1 MSTIALLGNPNTG
14 KTSLFN
20 ILTDSYEY
28 VGNWSGVT
36 VEKKVGSIKKQNSQ
50 LVDLPG
56 VYDFTPLSSDEA
68 VVTNFLLTGEFNS
81 MLNIVDASQFERSMH
96 LTIQALEYGK
106 PLVIGLN
113 MIDVAEKRGLTFNL
127 EKLSKSLHIPVSAI
141 IARNGKGINE
151 LLSTLKQDLKA
162 PLFQLNYGETAEQA
176 IHMIQTKA
184 DVSRWIAIQFLAEN
198 SVIES
203 TLKGKTSYSELLEL
217 RKAAAQKLNKPLSE
231 HFFDVRTAFIERI
244 SSECIVKGSE
254 MPLTFTDRIDRIV
267 THKWL
272 GLPIFLGLMYLIF
285 NITFTWIGIPLS
297 DKLDGFF
304 GGTLSKG
311 ADSLLNAAGAAPFIH
326 DLIVDGIIAGVG
338 GVLVFVP
345 QIFVLFF
352 FISLLEDSGYMAR
365 IAVVMDRIME
375 FFGLNGKAFI
385 PMIIS
390 FGCNVPGIM
399 AARTI
404 EQRKERLMTILVNP
418 FMSCSARLPV
428 YALFVGAFF
437 VQNGAA
443 VVFSMYLLGII
454 LALVVTKILSVTLLK
469 DEQSTFIVELP
480 PYRVPQAKTL
490 WRSTWEKGRNFVRKA
505 GTVILAGSV
514 FIWLS
519 SYAGP
524 GGFGVAMEN
533 SFMAIIGSAIAP
545 LFIPL
550 GFATWQAVASL
561 ITGFLAKE
569 VVVSTMSIIYKVQE
583 GQLGD
588 TMKTFFTPL
597 TAYTFMVFVLLY
609 VPCLATVAVIR
620 RETGSLKWTAFA
632 VAYPLVV
639 AYLVALLVHTVGKI
653 LGFS

>member
-1 MSTIALLGNPNTG
+1 MNMIALLGNPNTG

-36 VEKKVGSIKKQNSQ
+36 VEKKVGTIKKQENQ

-56 VYDFTPLSSDEA
+56 VYDFTPISKDEA
-68 VVTNFLLTGEFNS
+68 VVTNFLISGEFNS
-81 MLNIVDASQFERSMH
+81 MLNIVDASQFERSMQ
-96 LTIQALEYGK
+96 LTIQALEYEK

-113 MIDVAEKRGLTFNL
+113 MIDVAKKRGITFDSK
-127 EKLSKSLHIPVSAI
+127 KLSEYLHIPVINI
-141 IARNGKGINE
+141 IARSGKGINE
-151 LLSTLKQDLKA
+151 LLLTLKEDIPSA
-162 PLFQLNYGETAEQA
+162 PFILDYGEIAESA
-176 IHMIQTKA
+176 IDEIQILTN
-184 DVSRWIAIQFLAEN
+184 SNRWLAIQFLTGNRAVEAEFQN
-198 SVIES
+198 HPSFDKLVTIRKDAEHKLHMKMNVHFFEKRQLFINQLVQQCAEKE
-203 TLKGKTSYSELLEL
+203 TKTS
-217 RKAAAQKLNKPLSE
+217 P
-231 HFFDVRTAFIERI
+231 
-244 SSECIVKGSE
+244 
-254 MPLTFTDRIDRIV
+254 TFTDRLDRVV
-267 THKWL
+267 THRL
-272 GLPIFLGLMYLIF
+272 FGLPIFLGLIYLIF
-285 NITFTWIGIPLS
+285 NVTFTWIGAPFS
-297 DKLDGFF
+297 DLLDGFF
-304 GGTLSKG
+304 SGTITNLATQLLSSIG
-311 ADSLLNAAGAAPFIH
+311 ASSFIQA
-326 DLIVDGIIAGVG
+326 LIVDGIIAGVG

-399 AARTI
+399 AARSI

-428 YALFVGAFF
+428 YALFVSAFF
-437 VQNGAA
+437 VKNGAT
-443 VVFSMYLLGII
+443 VVFSMYILGII
-454 LALVVTKILSVTLLK
+454 MALVVTKILSVTLLK
-469 DEQSTFIVELP
+469 NEQSTFIIELP
-480 PYRVPQAKTL
+480 PYRLPQAKTL

-524 GGFGVAMEN
+524 GGFGVDMED
-533 SFMAIIGSAIAP
+533 SFMALIGGAIAP
-545 LFIPL
+545 VFLPL

-561 ITGFLAKE
+561 MTGFLAKE
-569 VVVSTMSIIYKVQE
+569 VVVSTMAIIYKVQE
-583 GQLGD
+583 GQLAV
-588 TMKTFFTPL
+588 TMNSFFTPL
-597 TAYTFMVFVLLY
+597 SAYTFMVFVLLY

-620 RETGSLKWTAFA
+620 RETGSFKWTAFS
-632 VAYPLVV
+632 VIYPLVT
-639 AYLVALLVHTVGKI
+639 AYLVALIIHTIGRI
-653 LGFS
+653 LGFA

>member
-1 MSTIALLGNPNTG
+1 
-14 KTSLFN
+14 
-20 ILTDSYEY
+20 
-28 VGNWSGVT
+28 
-36 VEKKVGSIKKQNSQ
+36 
-50 LVDLPG
+50 
-56 VYDFTPLSSDEA
+56 
-68 VVTNFLLTGEFNS
+68 
-81 MLNIVDASQFERSMH
+81 
-96 LTIQALEYGK
+96 
-106 PLVIGLN
+106 
-113 MIDVAEKRGLTFNL
+113 
-127 EKLSKSLHIPVSAI
+127 
-141 IARNGKGINE
+141 
-151 LLSTLKQDLKA
+151 
-162 PLFQLNYGETAEQA
+162 
-176 IHMIQTKA
+176 
-184 DVSRWIAIQFLAEN
+184 
-198 SVIES
+198 
-203 TLKGKTSYSELLEL
+203 
-217 RKAAAQKLNKPLSE
+217 
-231 HFFDVRTAFIERI
+231 
-244 SSECIVKGSE
+244 
-254 MPLTFTDRIDRIV
+254 
-267 THKWL
+267 
-272 GLPIFLGLMYLIF
+272 
-285 NITFTWIGIPLS
+285 
-297 DKLDGFF
+297 
-304 GGTLSKG
+304 
-311 ADSLLNAAGAAPFIH
+311 
-326 DLIVDGIIAGVG
+326 
-338 GVLVFVP
+338 
-345 QIFVLFF
+345 
-352 FISLLEDSGYMAR
+352 
-365 IAVVMDRIME
+365 ME

-524 GGFGVAMEN
+524 GGFGVDMEN
-533 SFMAIIGSAIAP
+533 SFMAIIGGAIAP

-639 AYLVALLVHTVGKI
+639 AYLVALLVHTIGKV